1 MSAVKLHPTE
11 AGIANSFEMALR
23 FSGWAQSLG
32 ERLTRKAIQE
42 HWHVSRA
49 TAYRWLNAY
58 RAATGA
64 AA

>member
-1 MSAVKLHPTE
+1 MVKIHPSE
-11 AGIANSFEMALR
+11 AGIATSFEMAIR
-23 FSGWAQSLG
+23 FSGWAQSMG

-58 RAATGA
+58 RSAVGISA
-64 AA
+64 